1 MNFQVHELHFNN
13 AIYAPVQ
20 IERRSP
26 LDYFEVLKSIKTVK
40 QMPSGRISKS
50 AASKYCLTNK
60 FQQST
65 CSTYL

>member
-40 QMPSGRISKS
+40 QMPSGRISK
-50 AASKYCLTNK
+50 
-60 FQQST
+60 
-65 CSTYL
+65 